1 MLKKFAKSSSFE
13 YLVTTRRMLYLS
25 NILFLV
31 KRIPCKSLTSTKF
44 RTESEKSRHDCGVSS
59 PAQSAF
65 VSMVWTKHQVYQCG
79 STQQRPFPGCNI
91 PKILVETILQNTL
104 RTSLGLVNDVVAAY
118 GTCSVNIII
127 SYCDLTVLFRRTTI
141 LCQTTNTHPR

>member
-44 RTESEKSRHDCGVSS
+44 RTGSERSRHDCGVSS
-59 PAQSAF
+59 PAQSVCIYMDKA
-65 VSMVWTKHQVYQCG
+65 SGLGVWQHAAKTFPRMQHSKDLGWNNFAKYTSDFTR
-79 STQQRPFPGCNI
+79 STQWCCA
-91 PKILVETILQNTL
+91 
-104 RTSLGLVNDVVAAY
+104 SC
-118 GTCSVNIII
+118 GTCSVNII
-127 SYCDLTVLFRRTTI
+127 SYYDLTGLLTRTTI
-141 LCQTTNTHPR
+141 LCQTTHTTSDK